1 MTNPHGRIQTVSML
15 DPAVLMEL
23 YTQGQIELSNSL
35 WEVFPESAHPNSC
48 WVLQAHAGGSPSSA
62 LVRVSPDGSSLLL
75 VSNDPKVPVKPKN
88 KEQAMLLATL
98 LDPRVMVQIVSGK
111 AGTGKTL
118 LALAAAMAQV
128 ESGQYEKII
137 LTRPMSQVGSR
148 DLGTLPGT
156 LEEKFAPFLLNY
168 ASNIEQ
174 LLKVPNGKHDT
185 GKKQMGLSKQP
196 PQETMNGLKGP
207 MLDFFQWYRVEMV
220 PLQLLRGASFSNAF
234 IIADEVQVLD
244 HHEMLTLGTRVAHG
258 SKLVLMG
265 DLAQRDEKIS
275 REQTGL
281 HKIIHDLRMN
291 ESTLTACI
299 ELVKVE
305 RGPVA
310 ELFTRVFEA

>member
-1 MTNPHGRIQTVSML
+1 MTHASGSIKTLSTVNS
-15 DPAVLMEL
+15 EL
-23 YTQGQIELSNSL
+23 FAQLYATGQIELTEQLLSL
-35 WEVFPESAHPNSC
+35 FAEPVHPNSY
-48 WVLQAHAGGSPSSA
+48 WILQSPSGQASA
-62 LVRVSPDGSSLLL
+62 LVRVSPDGEHLLL
-75 VSNDPKVPVKPKN
+75 IPADQKAPIKPRN

-98 LDPRVMVQIVSGK
+98 LDPRVAVQIVSGK

-128 ESGQYEKII
+128 EAGLYEKII

-174 LLKVPNGKHDT
+174 LLKVPSGKHDT
-185 GKKQMGLSKQP
+185 GKKQAGLSKQQHP
-196 PQETMNGLKGP
+196 VETVNGLKGP

-244 HHEMLTLGTRVAHG
+244 HHEMLTLGTRVAQG
-258 SKLVLMG
+258 SKLILMG
-265 DLAQRDEKIS
+265 DLAQRDEKIA

-291 ESTLTACI
+291 ESSLTACI

-310 ELFTRVFEA
+310 ELFTRVFEG